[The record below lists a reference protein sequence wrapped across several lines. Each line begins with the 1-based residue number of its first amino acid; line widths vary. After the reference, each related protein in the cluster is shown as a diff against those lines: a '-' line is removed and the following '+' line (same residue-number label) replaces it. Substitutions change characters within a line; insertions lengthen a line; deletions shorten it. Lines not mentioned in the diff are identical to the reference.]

1 MGGIGR
7 SCRLLANSER
17 KISLTNS
24 SRGIHNAWQFR
35 FELALVFTAQWF
47 RLGGGVVHP
56 LMRR

>member
-24 SRGIHNAWQFR
+24 SRGI
-35 FELALVFTAQWF
+35 
-47 RLGGGVVHP
+47 
-56 LMRR
+56 

>member
-24 SRGIHNAWQFR
+24 
-35 FELALVFTAQWF
+35 
-47 RLGGGVVHP
+47 
-56 LMRR
+56 